1 MNRGLQA
8 AIFLLVAAVAGFAG
22 YYFNRSSL
30 SGPASA
36 NAGQKLLQAP
46 FADLSGKTQTLAQ
59 RRGRVLVVNFWATW
73 CAPCREEIP
82 ALMRIHRKYASNG
95 VELVGIALDDASKV
109 QAYSKEMSMDYAL
122 LVAGAQTLALGR
134 DLGNQAG
141 VLPYTVVLDR
151 AGQVVYTHAGAMTE
165 AMLEPVLRPLL

>member
-1 MNRGLQA
+1 
-8 AIFLLVAAVAGFAG
+8 
-22 YYFNRSSL
+22 
-30 SGPASA
+30 
-36 NAGQKLLQAP
+36 
-46 FADLSGKTQTLAQ
+46 
-59 RRGRVLVVNFWATW
+59 
-73 CAPCREEIP
+73 
-82 ALMRIHRKYASNG
+82 
-95 VELVGIALDDASKV
+95 
-109 QAYSKEMSMDYAL
+109 MDYAL